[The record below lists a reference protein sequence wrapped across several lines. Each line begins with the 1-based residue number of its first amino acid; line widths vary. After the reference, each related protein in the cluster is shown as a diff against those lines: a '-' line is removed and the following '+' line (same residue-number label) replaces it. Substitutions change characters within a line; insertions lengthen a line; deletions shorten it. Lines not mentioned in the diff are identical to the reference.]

1 MRPLNATALPTA
13 RPRWHRRPP
22 RWLRTSFR
30 YGALAL
36 LLAVLGGGGLRLWQ
50 SGAAARA
57 ATAALERAIQG
68 SAALGLTVGEVM
80 VEGRNET
87 QPAALATALGIRR
100 GEPLLAVDLGAV
112 KARLEALPWV
122 LSASVERRW
131 PQLIYVKLAERS
143 PLALWQQDGKIR
155 LIDSAGTVIEG
166 ADTGRFGNLPFVVGE
181 GAGKAAPAFL
191 AILAQQPSLAK
202 HVQAAVRV
210 GRRRWNLHLV
220 EGIDVRL
227 PESNPE
233 DALGRLAELETKER
247 LFDRDIVMIDLRLPD
262 RLIVRLS
269 PEAAQQQQLQQQQRR
284 ERKPGKNT

>member
-13 RPRWHRRPP
+13 RPRWHRRTP
-22 RWLRTSFR
+22 RWLRASFR

-50 SGAAARA
+50 SGTAARA
-57 ATAALERAIQG
+57 ATAALEGAIQG
-68 SAALGLTVGEVM
+68 SAALGLRVGDVM

-100 GEPLLAVDLGAV
+100 GEPLLTVDLGAV

-143 PLALWQQDGKIR
+143 PLALWQQGGKIR
-155 LIDSAGTVIEG
+155 LIDTAGTVIEG
-166 ADTGRFGNLPFVVGE
+166 ADTGRYANLPFVVGD
-181 GAGKAAPAFL
+181 GAAKAAPAFL
-191 AILAQQPSLAK
+191 AILAQQSSLAK

-227 PESNPE
+227 PESDPE
-233 DALGRLAELETKER
+233 EALARLAELEAKER
-247 LFDRDIVMIDLRLPD
+247 LFARDIVMIDLRLPD

-269 PEAAQQQQLQQQQRR
+269 PEAAQR